1 MLFQSGSVLFSHI
14 QVDSYKK
21 RLHATQKVYDSVL
34 KSWKSLEKNTSNT
47 EEVMKEATRKLHIR
61 LNEAA
66 IELEAAKEEIA
77 VKVAQVKQY
86 QKQVEAYKQ
95 QLEKV
100 WVQMYMYAW
109 DVEAVEKMSLKL

>member
-21 RLHATQKVYDSVL
+21 RLHATRKEYDSAL
-34 KSWKSLEKNTSNT
+34 KSWKSLENNISTT

-66 IELEAAKEEIA
+66 MELEAAKEEIA

-95 QLEKV
+95 QLEQV
-100 WVQMYMYAW
+100 HIHWCMYMKTYTC
-109 DVEAVEKMSLKL
+109 KCCHFTF